1 MAWSDLPIEEDREL
15 MPLVPLAQAAS
26 EADTLS
32 PAV

>member
-15 MPLVPLAQAAS
+15 MPLVPLAQDTTD
-26 EADTLS
+26 ADTLS